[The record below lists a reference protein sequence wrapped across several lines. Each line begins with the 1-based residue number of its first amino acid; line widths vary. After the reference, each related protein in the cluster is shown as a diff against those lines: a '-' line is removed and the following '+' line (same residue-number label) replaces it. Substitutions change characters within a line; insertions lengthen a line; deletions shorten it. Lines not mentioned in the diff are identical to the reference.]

1 MDAVLLT
8 AVAGKLMG
16 LGVTVSVPGDTPVP
30 VSDEVSVM
38 VEMLL
43 ALLTLSVAAAGPAA
57 VGSKAIP
64 MVQFAAFARAE
75 VQVLYERT
83 NDDAFAP
90 VTETVFV
97 SGALPV
103 LVRVKL

>member
-1 MDAVLLT
+1 MEAVVLT
-8 AVAGKLMG
+8 AVAGKLIG
-16 LGVTVSVPGDTPVP
+16 SGVTVRVPITPVP
-30 VSDEVSVM
+30 VIEEVSVM

-43 ALLTLSVAAAGPAA
+43 ALLTFSVAADCPVA
-57 VGSKAIP
+57 VGSKVIP
-64 MVQFAAFARAE
+64 IVQFAALARAE

-97 SGALPV
+97 SGAVPV